1 MVCQIFMEKATKA
14 DGSGEEIQDLLYSWT
29 AEFNILKTAIFPK
42 FTYKFNTISI
52 KNSCTV
58 FQRTWQNYA
67 KEKGRGLDRD
77 GSNLN
82 NVMLPQGAGTR
93 NRST

>member
-29 AEFNILKTAIFPK
+29 GEFNILKTAIFPK

-52 KNSCTV
+52 KKFLYSFSKDLTKLC
-58 FQRTWQNYA
+58 
-67 KEKGRGLDRD
+67 
-77 GSNLN
+77 
-82 NVMLPQGAGTR
+82 
-93 NRST
+93 